1 MKVVVVGTGGREHA
15 LAWALRQGE
24 AEIAMVGAVGNV
36 EQLAEAVLSNAPEL
50 VVVGPEAPLVAG
62 LADALRGRGVPV
74 FGPSKAAARLE
85 GSKAFAKSFMERWGV
100 PTARYAAFDEL
111 GPALD
116 HLGRQPVPIVVKDS
130 GLAAGKGVTVA
141 KSRAEAEAAVRA
153 VFDGRP
159 AAQVILEDFLT
170 GPELTVMLFAD
181 ETSHQLLPPARD
193 HKRLRDGDLGPMTG
207 GMGAVAPVTLPD
219 AGLLRQ
225 IEETIVVPV
234 LRGVREE
241 GMLYRGVLYV
251 GLMLTPAG
259 PKVLEFN
266 VRFGD
271 PEAQAVLPLLA
282 SSAPRLFLDVAQ
294 GRLTDASVTW
304 RNAHAACVVLAA
316 PGYPEAPVKGVEV
329 RLPERLPDRVHVF
342 AGGMVARGAPHVYST
357 SGGRV
362 LSVVAVG
369 QDAAAARAA
378 AYDVVASIEFA
389 GAQFRTDVGK

>member
-1 MKVVVVGTGGREHA
+1 G
-15 LAWALRQGE
+15 
-24 AEIAMVGAVGNV
+24 
-36 EQLAEAVLSNAPEL
+36 
-50 VVVGPEAPLVAG
+50 
-62 LADALRGRGVPV
+62 
-74 FGPSKAAARLE
+74 
-85 GSKAFAKSFMERWGV
+85 
-100 PTARYAAFDEL
+100 
-111 GPALD
+111 
-116 HLGRQPVPIVVKDS
+116 
-130 GLAAGKGVTVA
+130 
-141 KSRAEAEAAVRA
+141 
-153 VFDGRP
+153 
-159 AAQVILEDFLT
+159 
-170 GPELTVMLFAD
+170 
-181 ETSHQLLPPARD
+181 
-193 HKRLRDGDLGPMTG
+193 
-207 GMGAVAPVTLPD
+207 
-219 AGLLRQ
+219 Q
-225 IEETIVVPV
+225 IEEAILKPV

>member
-1 MKVVVVGTGGREHA
+1 VKVVVVGTGGREHA
-15 LAWALRQGE
+15 LAWALRQGAAEVAMLE
-24 AEIAMVGAVGNV
+24 AGGTV
-36 EQLAEAVLSNAPEL
+36 EQLAEAVLSSAPEL

-62 LADALRGRGVPV
+62 LADILRQSGVPV
-74 FGPSKAAARLE
+74 FGPSMAAARLE
-85 GSKAFAKSFMERWGV
+85 GSKAFAKAFMERWRV
-100 PTARYAAFDEL
+100 PTAKYAAFDEL
-111 GPALD
+111 APALD
-116 HLGRQPVPIVVKDS
+116 HLRQQPVPIVVKDS

-141 KSRAEAEAAVRA
+141 KTRAEAEAAVRA
-153 VFDGRP
+153 VFEGRS

-170 GPELTVMLFAD
+170 GAELTVMLFVD
-181 ETSHQLLPPARD
+181 ESGYRLLPPARD

-207 GMGAVAPVTLPD
+207 GMGAVAPVTLTDP
-219 AGLLRQ
+219 GLLGQ
-225 IEETIVVPV
+225 IEDGIVKPV

-241 GMLYRGVLYV
+241 DMLYRGVLYV

-282 SSAPRLFLDVAQ
+282 SNAPQLFLDVAQ
-294 GRLTDASVTW
+294 GRLAGAPVTW

-316 PGYPEAPVKGVEV
+316 PGYPEAPVRGVEV
-329 RLPERLPDRVHVF
+329 RLPGRLPHGVHVF
-342 AGGMVARGAPHVYST
+342 AGGMVPVDQPHVYST

-369 QDAAAARAA
+369 QDAAGARAA
-378 AYDVVASIEFA
+378 AYDVVASIEFP
-389 GAQFRTDVGK
+389 GAQYRTDIGK

>member
-24 AEIAMVGAVGNV
+24 AEVAMVEAVGTV
-36 EQLAEAVLSNAPEL
+36 EQLAEAVLRNAPEL
-50 VVVGPEAPLVAG
+50 VVIGPEAPLVAG
-62 LADALRGRGVPV
+62 LADRLRQAGVQV

-85 GSKAFAKSFMERWGV
+85 GSKAFAKAFMERWGV
-100 PTARYAAFDEL
+100 PTAKYAAFEEL
-111 GPALD
+111 APALD
-116 HLGRQPVPIVVKDS
+116 HLRDHEVPIVVKDS

-141 KSRAEAEAAVRA
+141 KTRAEAEAAVRA

-170 GPELTVMLFAD
+170 GAELTVMLFAD
-181 ETSHQLLPPARD
+181 ETGYRLLPPARD
-193 HKRLRDGDLGPMTG
+193 HKRLQDGDLGAMTG

-219 AGLLRQ
+219 AGLLTQ
-225 IEETIVVPV
+225 IEETIVEPV
-234 LRGVREE
+234 LGGIREE

-282 SSAPRLFLDVAQ
+282 SSAPQLFLEVAQ
-294 GRLTDASVTW
+294 GRLASASVDW
-304 RNAHAACVVLAA
+304 RHAHAACVVLAA
-316 PGYPEAPVKGVEV
+316 PGYPTAPVRGVEV
-329 RLPERLPDRVHVF
+329 RLPAELPSGVHIF
-342 AGGMVARGAPHVYST
+342 SGGMVPAGPPHVYST
-357 SGGRV
+357 TGGRV
-362 LSVVAVG
+362 LSVVALG
-369 QDAAAARAA
+369 PDAAAAREA
-378 AYDVVASIEFA
+378 AYDVVASIEFP
-389 GAQFRTDVGK
+389 GAQFRTDIGK